1 MAYNTKKILRDR
13 NGDPI
18 PQSYDSDSDRYVP
31 SEIDTRLKAIED
43 QQQEILERL
52 DKPIDTQVTGS
63 NVEQDVNVKNYPDTQ
78 KVEITKSSDS
88 IYEYYNLTDTET
100 VAPEENLMLMDF
112 EKVTKQKIRM
122 SIRFEAESP
131 RENDFF
137 VRAIYKSTEE
147 DFRYVYAEVFNDLE
161 KGDGRRY
168 YYIEF
173 PVKASYINLVIQN
186 NSEKDITIEDV
197 IVLGVD

>member
-1 MAYNTKKILRDR
+1 
-13 NGDPI
+13 
-18 PQSYDSDSDRYVP
+18 SYDSDGDRYVP
-31 SEIDTRLKAIED
+31 SEIDTRLKAIEN

-122 SIRFEAESP
+122 SIRFETESP

-147 DFRYVYAEVFNDLE
+147 AFRYVYAEVFNDLE

-173 PVKASYINLVIQN
+173 PVKARYINLVIQN